1 MPPHSTFNLHRVVD
15 GEAQV
20 PVGEV
25 FCRYPCGDGLCA
37 RDTKFTLRSCL
48 LAHVKHVHGP
58 FARRRTGGLTAAEME
73 EARAYYTELLE
84 LYLGMP
90 NPGMSELCPERHLP
104 ARRSPLARDGY
115 STFPSGESLSN
126 ESRFPSCTSTRS
138 HTARPPSQQ
147 IPQAEPLPTS
157 IQLLSLSRKLE
168 IMVNVLGLE
177 GLSEAERQDAQAIIQ
192 MFISE
197 MDQR

>member
-48 LAHVKHVHGP
+48 LAHVRHVHGP

-84 LYLGMP
+84 LYLGVP

-104 ARRSPLARDGY
+104 ARRSPLAKDGY

-126 ESRFPSCTSTRS
+126 ELRFPSCTSTRS

-147 IPQAEPLPTS
+147 ISQSEPLPTP

-192 MFISE
+192 KFISE
-197 MDQR
+197 MDQ

>member
-58 FARRRTGGLTAAEME
+58 FARRRTGGLTAVEME

-84 LYLGMP
+84 LYLGIP
-90 NPGMSELCPERHLP
+90 NPRTSELCPERHLP
-104 ARRSPLARDGY
+104 ARRSPLAKDGY
-115 STFPSGESLSN
+115 STFPSEESLSHK
-126 ESRFPSCTSTRS
+126 SRFPSSTSTRS
-138 HTARPPSQQ
+138 HAARPPSQQ
-147 IPQAEPLPTS
+147 IPQAEPLPTPV
-157 IQLLSLSRKLE
+157 QLLSLSRKLE
-168 IMVNVLGLE
+168 IMVDVLGLE
-177 GLSEAERQDAQAIIQ
+177 GLSEAERQDAQAIINK
-192 MFISE
+192 FISE
-197 MDQR
+197 MGQ